1 MGKNVESCGS
11 SAPGKSGPLIPQC
24 PAREES
30 WMEPQ
35 PGSAALANQLNLLFQ
50 LLSSLVWV
58 EQGTVLLPLPR
69 SLD

>member
-1 MGKNVESCGS
+1 
-11 SAPGKSGPLIPQC
+11 
-24 PAREES
+24 
-30 WMEPQ
+30 MEPQ